1 METKRL
7 NLTTQF
13 NNTKMINFDALTKK
27 NMKGSNPNWPEIP
40 DHLYITLTIESS
52 GSGKTNSIFNLISH

>member
-1 METKRL
+1 
-7 NLTTQF
+7 
-13 NNTKMINFDALTKK
+13 MINFDALTKK
-27 NMKGSNPNWPEIP
+27 NMKGSNPNWPQTP